1 MKGVWQTWV
10 IVFLTV
16 LMASS
21 MAYAQ
26 SRDQGDQRRP
36 PIIQHRDRAPNYDRG
51 PLDRFPPQDRPQRR
65 YYQPPPMQMFP
76 YGAPVPMQRP
86 PEDSCQDRAMAAV
99 RSGQAMP
106 FPMIKRNVENQ
117 FGGRVVDLRCSTFGP
132 GLVYEVKLARF
143 DGRVTWVAVDAR
155 DGRVIGVR

>member
-1 MKGVWQTWV
+1 MKGVWRTWV
-10 IVFLTV
+10 VVFFAM
-16 LMASS
+16 LMASPA
-21 MAYAQ
+21 AYAQ
-26 SRDQGDQRRP
+26 SRDSDGQRRP
-36 PIIQHRDRAPNYDRG
+36 PIIQHRERAPSYDRG
-51 PLDRFPPQDRPQRR
+51 PIDRFPPQDRPQRR
-65 YYQPPPMQMFP
+65 YYQPPMQIFP
-76 YGAPVPMQRP
+76 YGVPAPMQRP

-99 RSGQAMP
+99 RAGQAMP